1 MKIAILSVLVLSM
14 SGCSGFAEKQSPI
27 CSGTALIGGY
37 ETKVQIYG
45 IKKEA
50 NQTKY
55 KAGYPFNW
63 KWVSPNNFTNTNCKK
78 L

>member
-14 SGCSGFAEKQSPI
+14 SGCSVFAEKQSPI
-27 CSGTALIGGY
+27 CSGIALIGGS
-37 ETKVQIYG
+37 ETEVQIYS

-63 KWVSPNNFTNTNCKK
+63 KWVSPNNFTKTNCKN

>member
-1 MKIAILSVLVLSM
+1 MKIAILSVLVLSL
-14 SGCSGFAEKQSPI
+14 SGCSGFVEKQPPI
-27 CSGTALIGGY
+27 CSGASLIGGY
-37 ETKVQIYG
+37 ETEVQIYG
-45 IKKEA
+45 IKKEG

-63 KWVSPNNFTNTNCKK
+63 KWVSPNNFTKTNCKK